1 MQFEKRQVRLGD
13 IRPSAQNPRE
23 DFGDIGALA
32 RSIEATGGEPL
43 NPPVV
48 VADGNVYRIV
58 DGERR
63 YRALSSIYG
72 EDREVS
78 ALVADTMDEANELVA
93 MLATDDKRQLT
104 EAERARGVQQML
116 VLGIDEQRIER
127 ASRATAGQIRA
138 ARKLRG
144 RIDAGVQVTLEQ
156 LEAASSFDDEKDVEA
171 VLAAGEGWAGKADS
185 IRRRNEREEAKAED
199 YDAFGDAGIPVVK
212 EKPEG
217 FTYKD
222 WAHLGLVAAK
232 LEDKEYP
239 AGTVAVWNDRYWD
252 FFAPKGGEDAE
263 PEKTEEEIRA
273 EQEAAREK
281 AALEELYRSQI
292 GFVASGAFAM
302 SKDLMMCVRGG
313 VPTRPRCSWRWA
325 ATATPRTRSASVP
338 YATSLLATSRR
349 ASPTSTRPA
358 AGSWRRPRTWPSS
371 TIAGAAT
378 TRRRGSTTMTSSA
391 PWASSPARR
400 TCGSWRGCR
409 RAPRR
414 RRRMSSEDENYV
426 TVTVKARGHECSILC
441 REATVATV
449 GADGEPGTSLHVGTF
464 DSKSIRVLAE
474 AALSELL
481 SAGVRAGIPMDA
493 MRIELVYAA
502 VHCGFP
508 EEEERSAICYDLDID
523 MDESGRKDEK
533 DE

>member
-1 MQFEKRQVRLGD
+1 MQFEKRAVRLGD
-13 IRPSAQNPRE
+13 IRPSEQNPRE

-63 YRALSSIYG
+63 YRALSSLYG

-116 VLGIDEQRIER
+116 VLGVDEQRIER

-138 ARKLRG
+138 ARRLRG
-144 RIDAGVQVTLEQ
+144 RIDAGAQVTLEQ
-156 LEAASSFDDEKDVEA
+156 LEAASAFDDEKDIEA

-217 FTYKD
+217 FVYTN
-222 WAHLGLVAAK
+222 WANFGDAAK
-232 LEDKEYP
+232 KLEGKDVT
-239 AGTVAVWNDRYWD
+239 GFVAVMADRYWELYKPD
-252 FFAPKGGEDAE
+252 DRSGAE

-273 EQEAAREK
+273 EQEAEREEV
-281 AALEELYRSQI
+281 ALKDLYRSLI
-292 GFVASGAFAM
+292 GFVSSGAFAM
-302 SKDLMMCVRGG
+302 SKDLMMEVRVGREDPPALLVAMGG
-313 VPTRPRCSWRWA
+313 DSNPENEERFGAVRDEFARNLKACKPNEYEAGCWLMAAAKDMAQLNNRWGGDDEEAWLDHYDVFCS
-325 ATATPRTRSASVP
+325 
-338 YATSLLATSRR
+338 
-349 ASPTSTRPA
+349 
-358 AGSWRRPRTWPSS
+358 AGF
-371 TIAGAAT
+371 
-378 TRRRGSTTMTSSA
+378 
-391 PWASSPARR
+391 
-400 TCGSWRGCR
+400 
-409 RAPRR
+409 
-414 RRRMSSEDENYV
+414 
-426 TVTVKARGHECSILC
+426 
-441 REATVATV
+441 
-449 GADGEPGTSLHVGTF
+449 EPGEEDVWLMERVQASL
-464 DSKSIRVLAE
+464 KE
-474 AALSELL
+474 
-481 SAGVRAGIPMDA
+481 
-493 MRIELVYAA
+493 
-502 VHCGFP
+502 
-508 EEEERSAICYDLDID
+508 
-523 MDESGRKDEK
+523 EK

>member
-1 MQFEKRQVRLGD
+1 MQFEKKSVRLGD
-13 IRPSAQNPRE
+13 IRPSGQNPRE

-63 YRALSSIYG
+63 YRALSSLYG

-138 ARKLRG
+138 ARRLRG
-144 RIDAGVQVTLEQ
+144 SIEGRQVTLEQ
-156 LEAASSFDDEKDVEA
+156 LEAASAFDDEKDVEA
-171 VLAAGEGWAGKADS
+171 VLAAGEGWAGKADQ
-185 IRRRNEREEAKAED
+185 IRRRIEREEAKAED

-217 FTYKD
+217 FNYTD
-222 WAHLGLVAAK
+222 WVNVGLAAQK
-232 LEDKEYP
+232 LEGKEFA
-239 AGTVAVWNDRYWD
+239 AGTVAVWKGSYWD
-252 FFAPKGGEDAE
+252 LYEPDDGSGAE

-281 AALEELYRSQI
+281 AALDGLYRSLI
-292 GFVASGAFAM
+292 GFVASGSFSM
-302 SKDLMMCVRGG
+302 SRDLMMCVRTGREDPVALLMAMGG
-313 VPTRPRCSWRWA
+313 DSNPENEERFGLVRDEFARNLKACRPSEYEVGCWLMAAAKYMAQLNNRWGGDDAEAWLDHYDIFCS
-325 ATATPRTRSASVP
+325 
-338 YATSLLATSRR
+338 
-349 ASPTSTRPA
+349 
-358 AGSWRRPRTWPSS
+358 AGF
-371 TIAGAAT
+371 
-378 TRRRGSTTMTSSA
+378 
-391 PWASSPARR
+391 
-400 TCGSWRGCR
+400 
-409 RAPRR
+409 
-414 RRRMSSEDENYV
+414 
-426 TVTVKARGHECSILC
+426 
-441 REATVATV
+441 
-449 GADGEPGTSLHVGTF
+449 EPGEEDVWLME
-464 DSKSIRVLAE
+464 RVQA
-474 AALSELL
+474 
-481 SAGVRAGIPMDA
+481 SAK
-493 MRIELVYAA
+493 
-502 VHCGFP
+502 
-508 EEEERSAICYDLDID
+508 EE
-523 MDESGRKDEK
+523 EK

>member
-1 MQFEKRQVRLGD
+1 MQFEKRAVRLGD
-13 IRPSAQNPRE
+13 IRPSEQNPRE

-78 ALVADTMDEANELVA
+78 ALVTESMDEANELVA

-116 VLGIDEQRIER
+116 VLGVDEQRIER

-156 LEAASSFDDEKDVEA
+156 LEAASAFDDERDIEA
-171 VLAAGEGWAGKADS
+171 VLAAGDGWAGKADS
-185 IRRRNEREEAKAED
+185 IRRRVEREEAKAED

-217 FTYKD
+217 FVYTN
-222 WAHLGLVAAK
+222 WANFGDAAK
-232 LEDKEYP
+232 KLEGKDVT
-239 AGTVAVWNDRYWD
+239 GFVAVMADRYWELYKPD
-252 FFAPKGGEDAE
+252 DRSGAE

-273 EQEAAREK
+273 EQEAERE
-281 AALEELYRSQI
+281 
-292 GFVASGAFAM
+292 
-302 SKDLMMCVRGG
+302 
-313 VPTRPRCSWRWA
+313 
-325 ATATPRTRSASVP
+325 
-338 YATSLLATSRR
+338 
-349 ASPTSTRPA
+349 
-358 AGSWRRPRTWPSS
+358 
-371 TIAGAAT
+371 
-378 TRRRGSTTMTSSA
+378 
-391 PWASSPARR
+391 
-400 TCGSWRGCR
+400 
-409 RAPRR
+409 
-414 RRRMSSEDENYV
+414 
-426 TVTVKARGHECSILC
+426 
-441 REATVATV
+441 
-449 GADGEPGTSLHVGTF
+449 
-464 DSKSIRVLAE
+464 E
-474 AALSELL
+474 AALKDMYGRMVDFTADGAFVVCDGIARYVLENRIVPVGL
-481 SAGVRAGIPMDA
+481 SDTMGEERLKQARDRFMARLGATDPGKYEAGCGL
-493 MRIELVYAA
+493 MRIAKNMAQLNSSYCGDDAEGWIEHWNVFRAA
-502 VHCGFP
+502 GFTP
-508 EEEERSAICYDLDID
+508 N
-523 MDESGRKDEK
+523 DEDEWLRARVQESFKEEK

>member
-1 MQFEKRQVRLGD
+1 MQFEKKSVRLGD
-13 IRPSAQNPRE
+13 IRPSQQNPRE

-116 VLGIDEQRIER
+116 VLGVDEQRIER

-156 LEAASSFDDEKDVEA
+156 LEAASAFEDEKDIEA
-171 VLAAGEGWAGKADS
+171 VLAAGDGWAGKADG
-185 IRRRNEREEAKAED
+185 IRRRIEREEAKAED

-222 WAHLGLVAAK
+222 WANCGLAAEK
-232 LEDKEYP
+232 LEEKEFA
-239 AGTVAVWNDRYWD
+239 AGTVAVWKGSYWD
-252 FFAPKGGEDAE
+252 LYGPQDGSDAE
-263 PEKTEEEIRA
+263 PEKTEEEILA
-273 EQEAAREK
+273 EQEAAREE
-281 AALEELYRSQI
+281 AALNDLYRSLI

-302 SKDLMMCVRGG
+302 SKDLMACVCADRGD
-313 VPTRPRCSWRWA
+313 PA
-325 ATATPRTRSASVP
+325 A
-338 YATSLLATSRR
+338 LLAAMGGDSLVENDERFGAVR
-349 ASPTSTRPA
+349 DEFARNLKACRPSEYEAGCWLMA
-358 AGSWRRPRTWPSS
+358 AAKDMAQLNNRWGGDDAEAWLDHYDIFCS
-371 TIAGAAT
+371 AGF
-378 TRRRGSTTMTSSA
+378 
-391 PWASSPARR
+391 
-400 TCGSWRGCR
+400 
-409 RAPRR
+409 
-414 RRRMSSEDENYV
+414 
-426 TVTVKARGHECSILC
+426 
-441 REATVATV
+441 
-449 GADGEPGTSLHVGTF
+449 EPGEEDVWLME
-464 DSKSIRVLAE
+464 RVQA
-474 AALSELL
+474 
-481 SAGVRAGIPMDA
+481 SAK
-493 MRIELVYAA
+493 
-502 VHCGFP
+502 
-508 EEEERSAICYDLDID
+508 EE
-523 MDESGRKDEK
+523 EK

>member
-1 MQFEKRQVRLGD
+1 MQFEKKSVRLGD
-13 IRPSAQNPRE
+13 IRPSGQNPRE

-48 VADGNVYRIV
+48 VADGNVFRIV

-78 ALVADTMDEANELVA
+78 ALVAESMDEANELVA

-138 ARKLRG
+138 ARRLRG

-156 LEAASSFDDEKDVEA
+156 LEAASAFDDEKDIEA
-171 VLAAGEGWAGKADS
+171 VLAAGDGWAGKADS
-185 IRRRNEREEAKAED
+185 IRRRVEREEAKAED

-217 FTYKD
+217 FNYTD
-222 WAHLGLVAAK
+222 WSHVGLVATK
-232 LEDKEYP
+232 LEGKEFP
-239 AGTVAVWNDRYWD
+239 AGTVAVWSDSYWE
-252 FFAPKGGEDAE
+252 FYAPKGGEDAE

-273 EQEAAREK
+273 EQEAAREE
-281 AALEELYRSQI
+281 AALMDLYRSQI

-302 SKDLMMCVRGG
+302 SEDLIACACADRGDP
-313 VPTRPRCSWRWA
+313 VA
-325 ATATPRTRSASVP
+325 
-338 YATSLLATSRR
+338 LLAAMGGDSLVENDERFGAVR
-349 ASPTSTRPA
+349 DEFARNLKACRPSEYEAGCWLMA
-358 AGSWRRPRTWPSS
+358 AAKDMAQLNNRWGGDDAEAWLDHYGIFCS
-371 TIAGAAT
+371 AG
-378 TRRRGSTTMTSSA
+378 
-391 PWASSPARR
+391 
-400 TCGSWRGCR
+400 
-409 RAPRR
+409 
-414 RRRMSSEDENYV
+414 Y
-426 TVTVKARGHECSILC
+426 
-441 REATVATV
+441 
-449 GADGEPGTSLHVGTF
+449 EPGEEDVWLME
-464 DSKSIRVLAE
+464 RVQASAE
-474 AALSELL
+474 E
-481 SAGVRAGIPMDA
+481 
-493 MRIELVYAA
+493 
-502 VHCGFP
+502 
-508 EEEERSAICYDLDID
+508 
-523 MDESGRKDEK
+523 EK

>member
-1 MQFEKRQVRLGD
+1 MQFEKKSVRLGD
-13 IRPSAQNPRE
+13 IRPSEQNPRE

-116 VLGIDEQRIER
+116 VLGVDEQRIER

-144 RIDAGVQVTLEQ
+144 SIEGRQVTLEQ
-156 LEAASSFDDEKDVEA
+156 LEAASAFDDERDIEA
-171 VLAAGEGWAGKADS
+171 VLAAGDGWAGKADS

-212 EKPEG
+212 EQPEG
-217 FTYKD
+217 FNYTD
-222 WAHLGLVAAK
+222 WANVGLAAQK
-232 LEDKEYP
+232 LEGKEFA
-239 AGTVAVWNDRYWD
+239 AGTVAVWKGSYWD
-252 FFAPKGGEDAE
+252 LYEPDDGSGAE
-263 PEKTEEEIRA
+263 PEKTEGEIRA
-273 EQEAAREK
+273 EQEAARED
-281 AALEELYRSQI
+281 AALKGLYRSLI

-302 SKDLMMCVRGG
+302 SKDLMMCVRVGREDPPALLVAMGG
-313 VPTRPRCSWRWA
+313 DSNPENEGRFGRVRDEFARNLKACRPNEYEAGCWLMAAAKDMAQLNNRWGGDDAEAWLDHYDTFCS
-325 ATATPRTRSASVP
+325 
-338 YATSLLATSRR
+338 
-349 ASPTSTRPA
+349 
-358 AGSWRRPRTWPSS
+358 AGF
-371 TIAGAAT
+371 
-378 TRRRGSTTMTSSA
+378 
-391 PWASSPARR
+391 
-400 TCGSWRGCR
+400 
-409 RAPRR
+409 
-414 RRRMSSEDENYV
+414 
-426 TVTVKARGHECSILC
+426 
-441 REATVATV
+441 
-449 GADGEPGTSLHVGTF
+449 EPGEEDVWLME
-464 DSKSIRVLAE
+464 RVQASFKE
-474 AALSELL
+474 
-481 SAGVRAGIPMDA
+481 
-493 MRIELVYAA
+493 
-502 VHCGFP
+502 
-508 EEEERSAICYDLDID
+508 
-523 MDESGRKDEK
+523 EK

>member
-13 IRPSAQNPRE
+13 IRPSGQNPRE

-78 ALVADTMDEANELVA
+78 ALVAESMDEANELVA

-138 ARKLRG
+138 ARRLRG
-144 RIDAGVQVTLEQ
+144 SIEGRQVTLEQ
-156 LEAASSFDDEKDVEA
+156 LEAASAFDDEKDVEA
-171 VLAAGEGWAGKADS
+171 VLAAGEGWAGKADR
-185 IRRRNEREEAKAED
+185 IRRRIEREEAKAED

-217 FTYKD
+217 FVYTN
-222 WAHLGLVAAK
+222 WANFGDAAK
-232 LEDKEYP
+232 KLEGRDVT
-239 AGTVAVWNDRYWD
+239 GFVAVMADRYWELYKPD
-252 FFAPKGGEDAE
+252 DRSGAE

-273 EQEAAREK
+273 EQEAAREDE
-281 AALEELYRSQI
+281 ALKDLYRRMV
-292 GFVASGAFAM
+292 GFITSGAFTM
-302 SKDLMMCVRGG
+302 PDDLKRLVRENRVVPVVVSAAIGDDCSAEIDECVARVREEFIAHLGPCG
-313 VPTRPRCSWRWA
+313 PSEYEAGYRLMAVARDMVRLNSSYCGDDAEGWLGHWEMF
-325 ATATPRTRSASVP
+325 RSAGFEP
-338 YATSLLATSRR
+338 GGDDEWLLA
-349 ASPTSTRPA
+349 
-358 AGSWRRPRTWPSS
+358 
-371 TIAGAAT
+371 
-378 TRRRGSTTMTSSA
+378 
-391 PWASSPARR
+391 
-400 TCGSWRGCR
+400 
-409 RAPRR
+409 
-414 RRRMSSEDENYV
+414 
-426 TVTVKARGHECSILC
+426 
-441 REATVATV
+441 
-449 GADGEPGTSLHVGTF
+449 
-464 DSKSIRVLAE
+464 RVQE
-474 AALSELL
+474 S
-481 SAGVRAGIPMDA
+481 V
-493 MRIELVYAA
+493 
-502 VHCGFP
+502 
-508 EEEERSAICYDLDID
+508 EEE
-523 MDESGRKDEK
+523 DEK

>member
-1 MQFEKRQVRLGD
+1 MQFEKKSVRLGD
-13 IRPSAQNPRE
+13 IRPSEQNPRE

-78 ALVADTMDEANELVA
+78 ALVAESMDEANELVA

-144 RIDAGVQVTLEQ
+144 SIEGRQVTLDQ
-156 LEAASSFDDEKDVEA
+156 LEAASAFDDERDVEA
-171 VLAAGEGWAGKADS
+171 VLAAGDGWAGKADS
-185 IRRRNEREEAKAED
+185 IRRRVEREEAKAED
-199 YDAFGDAGIPVVK
+199 YDAFGDAGIPVVM
-212 EKPEG
+212 EQPEG

-222 WAHLGLVAAK
+222 WANVGLAAQK
-232 LEDKEYP
+232 LDGKEFA
-239 AGTVAVWNDRYWD
+239 AGTVAVWKGSYWD
-252 FFAPKGGEDAE
+252 LYEPDDGSGAE

-273 EQEAAREK
+273 EQEAEREE
-281 AALEELYRSQI
+281 AALKGLYRSLI

-302 SKDLMMCVRGG
+302 PENLMMEVRVGREDPPALLMAMGG
-313 VPTRPRCSWRWA
+313 DSHPENEERFGAVRDEFARNLKACKPNEYETGCWLMAAAKDMAQLNNRWGGDDAEAWLDHYDIFCS
-325 ATATPRTRSASVP
+325 
-338 YATSLLATSRR
+338 
-349 ASPTSTRPA
+349 
-358 AGSWRRPRTWPSS
+358 AGF
-371 TIAGAAT
+371 
-378 TRRRGSTTMTSSA
+378 
-391 PWASSPARR
+391 
-400 TCGSWRGCR
+400 
-409 RAPRR
+409 
-414 RRRMSSEDENYV
+414 
-426 TVTVKARGHECSILC
+426 
-441 REATVATV
+441 
-449 GADGEPGTSLHVGTF
+449 EPGEEDVWLME
-464 DSKSIRVLAE
+464 RVQA
-474 AALSELL
+474 
-481 SAGVRAGIPMDA
+481 SAK
-493 MRIELVYAA
+493 
-502 VHCGFP
+502 
-508 EEEERSAICYDLDID
+508 EE
-523 MDESGRKDEK
+523 EK

>member
-1 MQFEKRQVRLGD
+1 MQFEKKSVRLGD
-13 IRPSAQNPRE
+13 IRPSSQNPRE

-78 ALVADTMDEANELVA
+78 ALVAESMDEANELVA

-144 RIDAGVQVTLEQ
+144 SIEGRQVTLDQ
-156 LEAASSFDDEKDVEA
+156 LEAASAFDDEKDVDA
-171 VLAAGEGWAGKADS
+171 VLAAGEGWAVKADS
-185 IRRRNEREEAKAED
+185 IRRRVEREEAKAED

-212 EKPEG
+212 EQPEG

-273 EQEAAREK
+273 EQEAARED
-281 AALEELYRSQI
+281 AALKGLYRSLI

-302 SKDLMMCVRGG
+302 SKDLMMEVRVGRADPPALLVAMGG
-313 VPTRPRCSWRWA
+313 DSNPENEERFGAVRDEFARNLKACKPNEYEAGCWLMAAAKDMAQLNNRWGGDDAEAWLDHYDIFCS
-325 ATATPRTRSASVP
+325 
-338 YATSLLATSRR
+338 
-349 ASPTSTRPA
+349 
-358 AGSWRRPRTWPSS
+358 AGF
-371 TIAGAAT
+371 
-378 TRRRGSTTMTSSA
+378 
-391 PWASSPARR
+391 
-400 TCGSWRGCR
+400 
-409 RAPRR
+409 
-414 RRRMSSEDENYV
+414 
-426 TVTVKARGHECSILC
+426 
-441 REATVATV
+441 
-449 GADGEPGTSLHVGTF
+449 EPGEEDVWLME
-464 DSKSIRVLAE
+464 RVQA
-474 AALSELL
+474 S
-481 SAGVRAGIPMDA
+481 
-493 MRIELVYAA
+493 
-502 VHCGFP
+502 F
-508 EEEERSAICYDLDID
+508 EE
-523 MDESGRKDEK
+523 EK

>member
-1 MQFEKRQVRLGD
+1 MQFEKKSVRLGD
-13 IRPSAQNPRE
+13 IRPSGQNPRE

-48 VADGNVYRIV
+48 VADGNVFRIV

-78 ALVADTMDEANELVA
+78 ALVAESMDEANELVA

-116 VLGIDEQRIER
+116 VLGVDEQRIER

-156 LEAASSFDDEKDVEA
+156 LEAASAFDDERDIEA
-171 VLAAGEGWAGKADS
+171 VLAAGDGWAGKADS
-185 IRRRNEREEAKAED
+185 IRRRIEREEAKAED

-222 WAHLGLVAAK
+222 WANCGLAAEK
-232 LEDKEYP
+232 LEKKEFA
-239 AGTVAVWNDRYWD
+239 AGTVAVWKGSYWD
-252 FFAPKGGEDAE
+252 LYGPQDGSDAE
-263 PEKTEEEIRA
+263 PEKTEEEILA
-273 EQEAAREK
+273 EQEAAREE
-281 AALEELYRSQI
+281 AALNDLYRSLI

-302 SKDLMMCVRGG
+302 SKDLMACVCADRGD
-313 VPTRPRCSWRWA
+313 PA
-325 ATATPRTRSASVP
+325 A
-338 YATSLLATSRR
+338 LLAAMGGDSLVENDERFGAVR
-349 ASPTSTRPA
+349 DEFARNLKACRPSEYEAGCWLMA
-358 AGSWRRPRTWPSS
+358 AAKDMAQLNNRWGGDDAEAWLDHYDIFCS
-371 TIAGAAT
+371 AGF
-378 TRRRGSTTMTSSA
+378 
-391 PWASSPARR
+391 
-400 TCGSWRGCR
+400 
-409 RAPRR
+409 
-414 RRRMSSEDENYV
+414 
-426 TVTVKARGHECSILC
+426 
-441 REATVATV
+441 
-449 GADGEPGTSLHVGTF
+449 EPGEEDVWLME
-464 DSKSIRVLAE
+464 RVQA
-474 AALSELL
+474 
-481 SAGVRAGIPMDA
+481 SAK
-493 MRIELVYAA
+493 
-502 VHCGFP
+502 
-508 EEEERSAICYDLDID
+508 EE
-523 MDESGRKDEK
+523 EK

>member
-13 IRPSAQNPRE
+13 IRPSGQNPRE

-48 VADGNVYRIV
+48 VADGNVFRIV

-78 ALVADTMDEANELVA
+78 ALVAESMDEANELVA

-138 ARKLRG
+138 ARRLRG
-144 RIDAGVQVTLEQ
+144 RIDAGAQVTLEQ
-156 LEAASSFDDEKDVEA
+156 LEAASAFEDEKDIEA
-171 VLAAGEGWAGKADS
+171 VLAAGDGWAGKADG
-185 IRRRNEREEAKAED
+185 IRRRIEREEAKAED

-222 WAHLGLVAAK
+222 WSHVGLAAEK
-232 LEDKEYP
+232 LEGKEFP
-239 AGTVAVWNDRYWD
+239 AGTVAVWGGSYWELYG
-252 FFAPKGGEDAE
+252 PKADE

-273 EQEAAREK
+273 EQEAAREA
-281 AALEELYRSQI
+281 AALKELYRSLI

-302 SKDLMMCVRGG
+302 SKDLMMRVRAARPDPAGRPEYMGG
-313 VPTRPRCSWRWA
+313 D
-325 ATATPRTRSASVP
+325 
-338 YATSLLATSRR
+338 SLAEDKERF
-349 ASPTSTRPA
+349 
-358 AGSWRRPRTWPSS
+358 
-371 TIAGAAT
+371 GAI
-378 TRRRGSTTMTSSA
+378 RNEFVR
-391 PWASSPARR
+391 
-400 TCGSWRGCR
+400 
-409 RAPRR
+409 
-414 RRRMSSEDENYV
+414 N
-426 TVTVKARGHECSILC
+426 VKACRTNEYEAGYWLMEAADDMVCLNKPWGDDAEEWLDHYDIFCS
-441 REATVATV
+441 A
-449 GADGEPGTSLHVGTF
+449 GFEPGEEDVWLME
-464 DSKSIRVLAE
+464 RVQASFKE
-474 AALSELL
+474 
-481 SAGVRAGIPMDA
+481 
-493 MRIELVYAA
+493 
-502 VHCGFP
+502 
-508 EEEERSAICYDLDID
+508 
-523 MDESGRKDEK
+523 EK

>member
-1 MQFEKRQVRLGD
+1 MQFEKKSVRLGD
-13 IRPSAQNPRE
+13 IRPSGQNPRE

-48 VADGNVYRIV
+48 VADGNVFRIV

-78 ALVADTMDEANELVA
+78 ALVAESMDEANELVA

-138 ARKLRG
+138 ARRLRG
-144 RIDAGVQVTLEQ
+144 RIDAGAQVTLEQ
-156 LEAASSFDDEKDVEA
+156 LEAATAFEDEKDIEA
-171 VLAAGEGWAGKADS
+171 VLAAGDGWAGKADG
-185 IRRRNEREEAKAED
+185 IRRRIEREEAKAED

-222 WAHLGLVAAK
+222 WSHVGLAAEK
-232 LEDKEYP
+232 LEGKEFP
-239 AGTVAVWNDRYWD
+239 AGTVAVWGGSYWELYG
-252 FFAPKGGEDAE
+252 PKADE

-273 EQEAAREK
+273 EQEAAREA
-281 AALEELYRSQI
+281 AALKELYRSLI

-302 SKDLMMCVRGG
+302 SKDLMMEVRVGREDPPALLMAMGG
-313 VPTRPRCSWRWA
+313 DGNPENEERFGVVRDEFARNLKACRPSEYEAGCWLMAAAKDMAQLNNRWGGDDAEAWLDHYDVFCS
-325 ATATPRTRSASVP
+325 
-338 YATSLLATSRR
+338 
-349 ASPTSTRPA
+349 
-358 AGSWRRPRTWPSS
+358 
-371 TIAGAAT
+371 
-378 TRRRGSTTMTSSA
+378 
-391 PWASSPARR
+391 
-400 TCGSWRGCR
+400 
-409 RAPRR
+409 
-414 RRRMSSEDENYV
+414 
-426 TVTVKARGHECSILC
+426 
-441 REATVATV
+441 V
-449 GADGEPGTSLHVGTF
+449 GFEPGEEDVWLME
-464 DSKSIRVLAE
+464 RVQASFKE
-474 AALSELL
+474 
-481 SAGVRAGIPMDA
+481 
-493 MRIELVYAA
+493 
-502 VHCGFP
+502 
-508 EEEERSAICYDLDID
+508 
-523 MDESGRKDEK
+523 EK

>member
-1 MQFEKRQVRLGD
+1 MRFEKKSVRLGD
-13 IRPSAQNPRE
+13 IRPSEQNPRE

-116 VLGIDEQRIER
+116 VLGVDEQRIER

-156 LEAASSFDDEKDVEA
+156 LEAASAFDDERDVEA
-171 VLAAGEGWAGKADS
+171 VLAAGEGWAGKADQ

-212 EKPEG
+212 ENPEG
-217 FTYKD
+217 FNCTD
-222 WAHLGLVAAK
+222 WCNVGLAAQK
-232 LEDKEYP
+232 LEGKEFA
-239 AGTVAVWNDRYWD
+239 AGTVAVWKGGYWD
-252 FFAPKGGEDAE
+252 LYEPDDGLGAE

-273 EQEAAREK
+273 EQEAEREK
-281 AALEELYRSQI
+281 AALEELYRSLI
-292 GFVASGAFAM
+292 GFVASGAFSMPHDLLGLVRAAREDPVALLMAM
-302 SKDLMMCVRGG
+302 GG
-313 VPTRPRCSWRWA
+313 D
-325 ATATPRTRSASVP
+325 
-338 YATSLLATSRR
+338 
-349 ASPTSTRPA
+349 
-358 AGSWRRPRTWPSS
+358 GH
-371 TIAGAAT
+371 
-378 TRRRGSTTMTSSA
+378 
-391 PWASSPARR
+391 
-400 TCGSWRGCR
+400 
-409 RAPRR
+409 
-414 RRRMSSEDENYV
+414 DENEERFGLV
-426 TVTVKARGHECSILC
+426 REEFARNLKACKPNEYEAGCWLMAAAKDMAQLNNRWVGDDAEAWLDHYDIFCS
-441 REATVATV
+441 A
-449 GADGEPGTSLHVGTF
+449 GFEPGEEDVWLME
-464 DSKSIRVLAE
+464 RVQA
-474 AALSELL
+474 
-481 SAGVRAGIPMDA
+481 SAK
-493 MRIELVYAA
+493 
-502 VHCGFP
+502 
-508 EEEERSAICYDLDID
+508 EE
-523 MDESGRKDEK
+523 EK

>member
-1 MQFEKRQVRLGD
+1 MQFEKKSVRLGD
-13 IRPSAQNPRE
+13 IRPSEQNPRE

-144 RIDAGVQVTLEQ
+144 RIDAGAQVTLEQ
-156 LEAASSFDDEKDVEA
+156 LEAASAFDDEKDVEA
-171 VLAAGEGWAGKADS
+171 VLAAGDGWAGKADS
-185 IRRRNEREEAKAED
+185 IRRRIEREEAKAED

-222 WAHLGLVAAK
+222 WANCGLAAEK
-232 LEDKEYP
+232 LEKKEFA
-239 AGTVAVWNDRYWD
+239 AGTVAVWKGSYWD
-252 FFAPKGGEDAE
+252 LYGPQDGSDAE
-263 PEKTEEEIRA
+263 PEKTEEEILA
-273 EQEAAREK
+273 EQEAAREE
-281 AALEELYRSQI
+281 AALNDLYRSLI

-302 SKDLMMCVRGG
+302 SKDLMACVCADRGD
-313 VPTRPRCSWRWA
+313 PA
-325 ATATPRTRSASVP
+325 A
-338 YATSLLATSRR
+338 LLAAMGGDSLVENDERFGAVR
-349 ASPTSTRPA
+349 DEFARNLKACRPSEYEAGCWLMA
-358 AGSWRRPRTWPSS
+358 AAKDMAQLNNRWGGDDAEAWLDHYDIFCS
-371 TIAGAAT
+371 AGF
-378 TRRRGSTTMTSSA
+378 
-391 PWASSPARR
+391 
-400 TCGSWRGCR
+400 
-409 RAPRR
+409 
-414 RRRMSSEDENYV
+414 
-426 TVTVKARGHECSILC
+426 
-441 REATVATV
+441 
-449 GADGEPGTSLHVGTF
+449 EPGEEDVWLME
-464 DSKSIRVLAE
+464 RVQA
-474 AALSELL
+474 
-481 SAGVRAGIPMDA
+481 SAK
-493 MRIELVYAA
+493 
-502 VHCGFP
+502 
-508 EEEERSAICYDLDID
+508 EE
-523 MDESGRKDEK
+523 EK

>member
-1 MQFEKRQVRLGD
+1 MQFEKKSVRLGD
-13 IRPSAQNPRE
+13 IRPSEQNPRE

-116 VLGIDEQRIER
+116 VLGVDEQRIER

-138 ARKLRG
+138 ARRLRG

-156 LEAASSFDDEKDVEA
+156 LEAASTFDDEKDIEA
-171 VLAAGEGWAGKADS
+171 VLAAGDGWAGKAAS

-217 FTYKD
+217 FVYTN
-222 WAHLGLVAAK
+222 WANFGDAAKKLEGEDVTGLVAVM
-232 LEDKEYP
+232 
-239 AGTVAVWNDRYWD
+239 AGGYWELYKPDDRS
-252 FFAPKGGEDAE
+252 GAE

-273 EQEAAREK
+273 EQEAEREE
-281 AALEELYRSQI
+281 AALKGLYRSLI
-292 GFVASGAFAM
+292 GFVSSGAFAM
-302 SKDLMMCVRGG
+302 SKDLMMEVRVGREDPPALLVAMGG
-313 VPTRPRCSWRWA
+313 DSNPENEERFGAVRDEFARNLKACRPSEYEAGCWLMA
-325 ATATPRTRSASVP
+325 AAKDMAQLNNR
-338 YATSLLATSRR
+338 
-349 ASPTSTRPA
+349 
-358 AGSWRRPRTWPSS
+358 
-371 TIAGAAT
+371 
-378 TRRRGSTTMTSSA
+378 
-391 PWASSPARR
+391 
-400 TCGSWRGCR
+400 WRGDD
-409 RAPRR
+409 A
-414 RRRMSSEDENYV
+414 EAWLDHYG
-426 TVTVKARGHECSILC
+426 AFCS
-441 REATVATV
+441 A
-449 GADGEPGTSLHVGTF
+449 GFEPGEEDVWLME
-464 DSKSIRVLAE
+464 RVQASFKE
-474 AALSELL
+474 
-481 SAGVRAGIPMDA
+481 
-493 MRIELVYAA
+493 
-502 VHCGFP
+502 
-508 EEEERSAICYDLDID
+508 
-523 MDESGRKDEK
+523 EK